1 VAKRKKPSE
10 RKKDGAGSFL
20 DAVRRVRRPMPPPEQ
35 VLADR
40 RRRMLEEEA
49 RREIE
54 GAPRPGE
61 PDER

>member
-1 VAKRKKPSE
+1 MTKRKKNE
-10 RKKDGAGSFL
+10 GAGSFL
-20 DAVRRVRRPMPPPEQ
+20 DAVRRVRKPMPPPER
-35 VLADR
+35 VVADR

-54 GAPRPGE
+54 EAPRPGE